1 MFNHLPYE
9 YMKKKEYRKPSIK
22 VLFAHSDQQLLAAS
36 TSESKMMPFNPYD
49 GTDDAY

>member
-1 MFNHLPYE
+1 MN
-9 YMKKKEYRKPSIK
+9 MKKKEYIKPCMKI
-22 VLFAHSDQQLLAAS
+22 LFAHNEHQLLAAS

>member
-1 MFNHLPYE
+1 MFIDKPYD
-9 YMKKKEYRKPSIK
+9 MKKKEYLKPSMKI
-22 VLFAHSDQQLLAAS
+22 LLAHSDQQLLAAS